1 MLRVANLKSHHLS
14 NEDVQRCGCNG
25 YALTEIV
32 QSSGPDLYMV
42 GNMDVTQQAFNRT
55 ANNGLARGAKTST
68 PWIWLGGV
76 SCQDIAA
83 VWVAFFSRW
92 QRYRCRQ
99 GYRQDI
105 ATDGG
110 FVMDF
115 TWDYLLYNSWSLGK
129 QINEPYYGQH
139 AARFARWDLVEHAVF
154 WPPPAGVNPSKV
166 TVPRQPGGEPCNVAL
181 GHFIAYCWGAAG
193 IAHDFGRHS
202 CAP

>member
-1 MLRVANLKSHHLS
+1 MSLDLTRKPSPLS

-68 PWIWLGGV
+68 PWIWLGG
-76 SCQDIAA
+76 
-83 VWVAFFSRW
+83 
-92 QRYRCRQ
+92 

-115 TWDYLLYNSWSLGK
+115 VKW
-129 QINEPYYGQH
+129 
-139 AARFARWDLVEHAVF
+139 
-154 WPPPAGVNPSKV
+154 
-166 TVPRQPGGEPCNVAL
+166 
-181 GHFIAYCWGAAG
+181 
-193 IAHDFGRHS
+193 
-202 CAP
+202 

>member
-1 MLRVANLKSHHLS
+1 MGVRLPSFAFFASRVSLDLTRKASPLS

-68 PWIWLGGV
+68 PWIWLGG
-76 SCQDIAA
+76 
-83 VWVAFFSRW
+83 
-92 QRYRCRQ
+92 

-115 TWDYLLYNSWSLGK
+115 VKW
-129 QINEPYYGQH
+129 
-139 AARFARWDLVEHAVF
+139 
-154 WPPPAGVNPSKV
+154 
-166 TVPRQPGGEPCNVAL
+166 
-181 GHFIAYCWGAAG
+181 
-193 IAHDFGRHS
+193 
-202 CAP
+202 